1 MGIFDGQN
9 LSGQIYFFVN
19 KYFYL
24 FMNQTVIIAFISASL
39 CSAILNRYL
48 KVDYKF
54 ESYRRKNIKFVIPDG
69 LRNLTKDLVI
79 RQCTN
84 D

>member
-1 MGIFDGQN
+1 MTM
-9 LSGQIYFFVN
+9 LV
-19 KYFYL
+19 
-24 FMNQTVIIAFISASL
+24 
-39 CSAILNRYL
+39 NRYL

-54 ESYRRKNIKFVIPDG
+54 EGYRCKNIKFVIPDG
-69 LRNLTKDLVI
+69 LRDLTKDLVI

>member
-1 MGIFDGQN
+1 MYHEYKYLAAF
-9 LSGQIYFFVN
+9 LFVN
-19 KYFYL
+19 
-24 FMNQTVIIAFISASL
+24 QQVSAAF
-39 CSAILNRYL
+39 NRHL

-54 ESYRRKNIKFVIPDG
+54 KSFLCKNIKKVIPDG
-69 LRNLTKDLVI
+69 LRDLTKDLVI